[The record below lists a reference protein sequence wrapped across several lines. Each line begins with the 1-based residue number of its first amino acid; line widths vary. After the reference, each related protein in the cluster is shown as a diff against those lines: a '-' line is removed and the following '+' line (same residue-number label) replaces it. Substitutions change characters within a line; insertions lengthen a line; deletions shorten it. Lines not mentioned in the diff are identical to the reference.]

1 MVRGCQHLVGVTP
14 PHASNTLFSFKDDVT
29 VLLLFGFL
37 HGEDPCGI
45 FRPNVTYIGKNI
57 VSKKLLYPDL
67 VQIDV
72 FPTIG
77 LVFNKIN
84 ILQIRTSP
92 DKIDTRLKNL
102 IKI

>member
-1 MVRGCQHLVGVTP
+1 VGVTP
-14 PHASNTLFSFKDDVT
+14 PHASTTLFSFKDDVT
-29 VLLLFGFL
+29 VILLFGFL
-37 HGEDPCGI
+37 HGEQPCSI

-77 LVFNKIN
+77 FQQNKHNANQN
-84 ILQIRTSP
+84 IARQ
-92 DKIDTRLKNL
+92 D
-102 IKI
+102 